1 MRRIG
6 VVTTS
11 RADYG
16 ILRPLLRRITA
27 DDELELVLVVSGSH
41 LGRRHGSIREIEADG
56 FPVAAEVPLFEEES
70 DDPVAF
76 AAGVGR
82 GAGGFAR
89 VLADLEPE
97 VVLVVGDRLELL
109 GVAAAALPLRIP
121 IAHVHGGERTDGAF
135 DDLVRHSL
143 TKLSH
148 LHFASAEPHARRI
161 VQMGEEPWRVVVSGA
176 PALDAIAE
184 TPEMARDELERRVGM
199 ELDGWTLI
207 ATYHPSTV
215 GDEDPGT
222 ACRALLGAIERS
234 GLPTVFTAPNLDP
247 GGAAVAELLDRY
259 VSTHENARLVPSLGA
274 ETYYALLRASI
285 AMVGNS
291 SSGLIEAPT
300 FRLPVVNVGARQEG
314 RLRAANVI
322 DAAADE
328 EAVLDAI
335 RRAVT
340 SEFRQGLRGLTN
352 PYGDCHASDRILA
365 TLKQHPADGM
375 LLRKRFVDLDV

>member
-56 FPVAAEVPLFEEES
+56 VPVAAEVPLFEEES

-89 VLADLEPE
+89 ALADLEPE

-121 IAHVHGGERTDGAF
+121 IAHVHGGERTHGAF

-148 LHFASAEPHARRI
+148 LHFASAEAHARRI

-184 TPEMARDELERRVGM
+184 TPEIARDELERGVGM
-199 ELDGWTLI
+199 ELDGRTLI

-328 EAVLDAI
+328 
-335 RRAVT
+335 
-340 SEFRQGLRGLTN
+340 
-352 PYGDCHASDRILA
+352 
-365 TLKQHPADGM
+365 
-375 LLRKRFVDLDV
+375 

>member
-1 MRRIG
+1 
-6 VVTTS
+6 
-11 RADYG
+11 
-16 ILRPLLRRITA
+16 
-27 DDELELVLVVSGSH
+27 
-41 LGRRHGSIREIEADG
+41 
-56 FPVAAEVPLFEEES
+56 
-70 DDPVAF
+70 
-76 AAGVGR
+76 
-82 GAGGFAR
+82 
-89 VLADLEPE
+89 
-97 VVLVVGDRLELL
+97 
-109 GVAAAALPLRIP
+109 
-121 IAHVHGGERTDGAF
+121 
-135 DDLVRHSL
+135 
-143 TKLSH
+143 
-148 LHFASAEPHARRI
+148 
-161 VQMGEEPWRVVVSGA
+161 
-176 PALDAIAE
+176 
-184 TPEMARDELERRVGM
+184 
-199 ELDGWTLI
+199 
-207 ATYHPSTV
+207 PSTV

-375 LLRKRFVDLDV
+375 LLRKRFV